1 MSLQHFTK
9 ESFDQALNGGRLM
22 MVDFWANWCMPCRM
36 LGPVI
41 QQLADQYD
49 GKAVVG
55 KVDVDAEGELAMRYG
70 VMNIPT
76 VIFFKDGKEIAR
88 EVGALPPEAFA
99 RILDE
104 TCKTNGSDPQLRAAP
119 VFAVSKKMPRRPWAA
134 WHFFSCIRPRT
145 SAGC

>member
-1 MSLQHFTK
+1 MALQHFTK
-9 ESFDQALNGGRLM
+9 ESFDQALNGGQLM

-49 GKAVVG
+49 GRAVVG

-88 EVGALPPEAFA
+88 EVGALPPESFT

-104 TCKTNGSDPQLRAAP
+104 NLENRRERSPVEGRSRFRCVKENAP
-119 VFAVSKKMPRRPWAA
+119 PPYGRRGN
-134 WHFFSCIRPRT
+134 FFLH
-145 SAGC
+145 

>member
-1 MSLQHFTK
+1 MALQHFDQK
-9 ESFDQALNGGRLM
+9 SFDAALAEGKLV

-104 TCKTNGSDPQLRAAP
+104 NL
-119 VFAVSKKMPRRPWAA
+119 
-134 WHFFSCIRPRT
+134 
-145 SAGC
+145 

>member
-1 MSLQHFTK
+1 M
-9 ESFDQALNGGRLM
+9 EAL
-22 MVDFWANWCMPCRM
+22 ASE
-36 LGPVI
+36 
-41 QQLADQYD
+41 YE

-104 TCKTNGSDPQLRAAP
+104 NL
-119 VFAVSKKMPRRPWAA
+119 
-134 WHFFSCIRPRT
+134 
-145 SAGC
+145 

>member
-1 MSLQHFTK
+1 MALQHFTK
-9 ESFDQALNGGRLM
+9 ESFDQALNGGQLM

-49 GKAVVG
+49 GRAVVG

-70 VMNIPT
+70 VT
-76 VIFFKDGKEIAR
+76 SSTRVTCLQGGWSSDGG
-88 EVGALPPEAFA
+88 VCALPPESFT

-104 TCKTNGSDPQLRAAP
+104 NL
-119 VFAVSKKMPRRPWAA
+119 
-134 WHFFSCIRPRT
+134 
-145 SAGC
+145 